1 MPFVNI
7 RITKENGEPTLKQK
21 QELIEGVTDLLA
33 KVLNKNK
40 ASTVVI
46 IDEIEMD
53 NYGLGGKTI
62 TEVRK
67 EQKKSQF
74 SLQLVIKAYLLL
86 PIFCFKFKAELYS

>member
-7 RITKENGEPTLKQK
+7 KITKENGEPTLKQK

-67 EQKKSQF
+67 EQKKS
-74 SLQLVIKAYLLL
+74 
-86 PIFCFKFKAELYS
+86 